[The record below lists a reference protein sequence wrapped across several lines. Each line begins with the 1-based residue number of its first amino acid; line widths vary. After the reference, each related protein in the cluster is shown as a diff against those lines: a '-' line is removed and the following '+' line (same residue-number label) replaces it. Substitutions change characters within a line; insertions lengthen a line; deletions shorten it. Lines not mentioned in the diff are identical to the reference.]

1 MTKICVSVLVFRLTF
16 AIFALVIEIE
26 RHIEILLLGC
36 DCVVVPGLG
45 GFVAQRTPARFADDD
60 DYDCDDADTGRA
72 GRCTMLPPMRMIA
85 FNAQLDMN
93 DSLLVYSY
101 VNVHDVSYPEA
112 ERMMERDVEELKTRI
127 AQNGS
132 YELNDIGT
140 LALGEDDNYVFEP
153 CEAGLLTPELFGLGS
168 VMIGRIDG
176 TDDVQAPEHESDT
189 TLAPADGTTRPSTA
203 TVISTDRSNDKD
215 NECEGADDDAGER
228 VISIKLSYIR
238 NAVAAVAALIAFVLL
253 TTPISNSSSDYM
265 VCSVVPVQNATND
278 TDNTADDTDATDA
291 TSPATDGNVSDGTM
305 TGGNATD
312 ANVSGLS
319 ATDGR
324 AATDANATGLSAAD
338 GRAATETE
346 TKRDSR
352 YCIVLASMVT
362 KKNADIFIDELN
374 RNGYHDAHVYE
385 HRGNV
390 RVVYGAFDN
399 ENDARDALLSLRKNA
414 VKPYFREAWVYKKAA
429 AAAK

>member
-1 MTKICVSVLVFRLTF
+1 MTKICVPVLVFRLTF

-60 DYDCDDADTGRA
+60 DYDCDDVATGHA

-112 ERMMERDVEELKTRI
+112 ERMMERDVEELKSRI

-176 TDDVQAPEHESDT
+176 ADDVHAPEHESDT
-189 TLAPADGTTRPSTA
+189 THAPADGTTRPSTA
-203 TVISTDRSNDKD
+203 TVISADRSNDKD

-253 TTPISNSSSDYM
+253 TTPISNSSADYM

-278 TDNTADDTDATDA
+278 TDNTADDTDA

-324 AATDANATGLSAAD
+324 AAT
-338 GRAATETE
+338 ETE

-362 KKNADIFIDELN
+362 KKNADIFIDELD

-399 ENDARDALLSLRKNA
+399 ENDARDTLLSLRKTA

-429 AAAK
+429 AAK

>member
-1 MTKICVSVLVFRLTF
+1 MAPVTPLSHCVYVPNGTSSRHHVDEPTERNDKICVSVLVFRLTF

-45 GFVAQRTPARFADDD
+45 GFVAQRTPARFADED
-60 DYDCDDADTGRA
+60 DYDCDDVATGHA

-176 TDDVQAPEHESDT
+176 ADNVHAPEHENDT
-189 TLAPADGTTRPSTA
+189 THAPADGTTRPSPA
-203 TVISTDRSNDKD
+203 TVIPADRSNDKD

-253 TTPISNSSSDYM
+253 TTPISNSSADYM
-265 VCSVVPVQNATND
+265 VCSVVPVQNATNV
-278 TDNTADDTDATDA
+278 TDNTTDNTDA

-312 ANVSGLS
+312 
-319 ATDGR
+319 GR
-324 AATDANATGLSAAD
+324 AV
-338 GRAATETE
+338 TETE

-362 KKNADIFIDELN
+362 KKNADIFIDELD

-399 ENDARDALLSLRKNA
+399 ENDARDTLLSLRKTA